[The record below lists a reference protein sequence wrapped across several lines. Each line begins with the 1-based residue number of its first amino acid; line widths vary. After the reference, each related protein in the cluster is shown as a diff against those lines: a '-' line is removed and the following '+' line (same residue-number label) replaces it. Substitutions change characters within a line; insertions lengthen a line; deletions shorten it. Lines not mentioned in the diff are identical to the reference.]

1 MSDTNPYAT
10 LAAEAVGGLS
20 PYQPGMPP
28 EALEREYGIS
38 DAIKLASNENPA
50 PVPPAVNEAMR
61 LALQDVTRY
70 PDGGSF
76 ILHAALAEHL
86 GVTSEQLTFG
96 NGSNDIL
103 VLLAETFLTDQASA
117 VYDQYSFVV
126 YRLVVEATG
135 ARALVAA
142 SNPVGHEQP
151 LGHDLD
157 AMRALVDATTR
168 LVFIANPNN
177 PTGTW
182 VMGEQLHAFLQSLP
196 AHVIT
201 VVDEAYFEYACG
213 DGYPDTLAWLD
224 EFPNLVLVRTF
235 SKAYGLAALR
245 VGYSISAPG
254 IAELL
259 NRVRQP
265 FNVNAVA
272 QAAAVAALNEQQWVT
287 QSKAAN
293 TTGLQYLRD
302 GLAALGIAC
311 LPSRGNFLL
320 AHIGPAAAEC
330 NEYLLRD
337 GVIVRPVA
345 NYGLPEYLRITVGS
359 EEELKRLLASMAGY
373 RKSNVNSSV

>member
-1 MSDTNPYAT
+1 MSDMNPYAT
-10 LAAEAVGGLS
+10 LAANAVGGLS

-28 EALEREYGIS
+28 EVLEREYGIS

-50 PVPPAVNEAMR
+50 PVPASVSAAMR
-61 LALQDVTRY
+61 VALQDVSRY

-76 ILHAALAEHL
+76 ALHAALAEKL
-86 GVTSEQLTFG
+86 GVSCEQLTFG

-103 VLLAETFLTDQASA
+103 VLLAETFLTEHTAA

-126 YRLVVEATG
+126 YRLAVQATG

-142 SNPVGHEQP
+142 SNPVEHAQP

-157 AMRALVDATTR
+157 AMRALVDDTTR

-182 VMGEQLHAFLQSLP
+182 VTAEQLHAFLNSLP
-196 AHVIT
+196 AHVIA
-201 VVDEAYFEYACG
+201 VVDEAYCEYARG
-213 DGYPDTLAWLD
+213 DDYPDTLAWLD

-272 QAAAVAALNEQQWVT
+272 QAAAVAVLNEQEWVAE
-287 QSKAAN
+287 SKATNAK
-293 TTGLQYLRD
+293 GLQYLRE
-302 GLAALGIAC
+302 GLAALGITC

-320 AHIGPAAAEC
+320 AHMGPDAAEC

-359 EEELKRLLASMAGY
+359 EEELQRLLVSMASY
-373 RKSNVNSSV
+373 RNT